1 MDKDVKYMYYEIL
14 AVVQSLSHV
23 PLFATLPH
31 LPLQTPLPKEFSRRD
46 YSSRLP
52 LPFLRDLTF
61 LGIEP
66 TSPS

>member
-31 LPLQTPLPKEFSRRD
+31 LPLQTPLPREFSRRD

-52 LPFLRDLTF
+52 LPFPRDLTY